1 MQAEFEFPF
10 MATSLAVLFIG
21 GLLIYLMKDR
31 LEKGAGKIAMVFSGI
46 AVVLMIPPFY
56 RVSFEDY
63 AYKIAE
69 ESLQWSDILGAFGL
83 RLDGIAF
90 PITFA
95 VVVLGFLSV
104 VYAVGYT
111 SHEHNKPTFFA
122 NQLFFLMGMQWVTLA
137 TNLIE
142 FFIAWEL
149 MLVPSYFL
157 ILFWGLPETR
167 KRTALKFWLYTQSGA
182 VCILIGFGLLYLL
195 GLQGAEAMNQ
205 LIPGAN
211 AEASFELL
219 DIQNLLVYVVGE
231 IDLLK
236 LIFILLAAGFL
247 VKMAVFP
254 IHWWLPP
261 VHAEAPTPISVL
273 LSGAMI
279 ETGAYAM
286 VRFGTITLGPAAAD
300 LSVYVAAI
308 GVITMFYGGFMALV
322 QKDIKRLLA
331 YSSVSQMGYV
341 LFALGVFSVYGV
353 SGGLFHLINHAFSKG
368 LLFMAAGTVM
378 HQTGLRNIDKLGGLS
393 NKMPITAFMAAI
405 GAMSI
410 AGSPPLSGFA
420 SEWMMFL
427 GGFQAAI
434 PPGAGVIVQPEILI
448 LSILAVSSTIMSA
461 GYMLR
466 FLWKV
471 FLGPHPDELEEVQE
485 GPRSMTIPMIILGFL
500 IVFFGIFPGIALDI
514 IVPAVDAITGLIP
527 FEAPI
532 P

>member
-1 MQAEFEFPF
+1 MQAIQLPF
-10 MATSLAVLFIG
+10 MTLSLVVLFFG
-21 GLLIYLMKDR
+21 GLLIYLFRGR
-31 LEKGAGKIAMVFSGI
+31 LHESAGRI
-46 AVVLMIPPFY
+46 AVGFSFVATALMVIPFFRVLVDGASVI
-56 RVSFEDY
+56 E
-63 AYKIAE
+63 AAT
-69 ESLQWSDILGAFGL
+69 WSTVLGEFGL
-83 RLDGIAF
+83 YLDEVAF

-95 VVVLGFLSV
+95 IVVLGFLSV

-111 SHEHNKPTFFA
+111 EHTENKPTFFA

-137 TNLIE
+137 TNLLE

-157 ILFWGLPETR
+157 ILFWGLPETK
-167 KRTALKFWLYTQSGA
+167 KRTAMKFWLYTQSGA
-182 VCILIGFGLLYLL
+182 VCILIGFGLLYFFT
-195 GLQGAEAMNQ
+195 GT
-205 LIPGAN
+205 
-211 AEASFELL
+211 FELYAIIAMIPSFIGQL
-219 DIQNLLVYVVGE
+219 
-231 IDLLK
+231 DLLK

-279 ETGAYAM
+279 ETGAYAL
-286 VRFGTITLGPAAAD
+286 VRFGIVTLGPAAAS
-300 LSVYVAAI
+300 LSFWVGLL
-308 GVITMFYGGFMALV
+308 GVITMFYGGLMALV

-341 LFALGVFSVYGV
+341 LFALGMITTYGV

-368 LLFMAAGTVM
+368 LLFMTAGAVI
-378 HQTGLRNIDKLGGLS
+378 HQTHLRDVDLMGGLS
-393 NKMPITAFMAAI
+393 NKMPITAFTAAV

-427 GGFQAAI
+427 GGFQAALMDVGGI
-434 PPGAGVIVQPEILI
+434 ARPEFFV
-448 LSILAVSSTIMSA
+448 LSILAVSSSIVSA

-466 FLWKV
+466 YLWKV
-471 FLGPHPDELEEVQE
+471 FLGPHPDSLEDVKE
-485 GPRSMTIPMIILGFL
+485 SSSWMTVPMIILAAL
-500 IVFFGIFPGIALDI
+500 IVLFGIFPGLALDVI
-514 IVPAVDAITGLIP
+514 IPGVQAIPQIIP
-527 FEAPI
+527 
-532 P
+532 